1 MKRKVEER
9 KKMKEEKLQQKQQEA
24 QLNNETDSSLLG
36 RFRKLF
42 RS

>member
-1 MKRKVEER
+1 
-9 KKMKEEKLQQKQQEA
+9 MKEEKLQQKQQEA